1 MNATSGV
8 QYERTRCIIGV
19 IGGDESHEAP
29 IARRIGEEIAVA
41 GHIVL
46 TGGKPEP
53 GTEVKNATLW
63 GAHQAEL
70 NASTERP
77 VKARMIGIL
86 KRGAPKW
93 NPPNPCRLILET
105 GLSSYERDAI
115 NGLTPDA
122 MIVFLGGRGTLCELA
137 YAAAAG
143 KPIAFCDSAA
153 ALYAKTEEHI
163 SDGVLESVFKE
174 ALGKYPYVSGKRLTP
189 ADLLTALQNALSFE
203 PLSNTDPKQIV
214 YTQIQRVFEN
224 VSTLGRTGFPG
235 LNGEIER
242 FEMAVQ
248 RMEDCR

>member
-1 MNATSGV
+1 MNAASGHR
-8 QYERTRCIIGV
+8 YERTRCIIGV

-29 IARRIGEEIAVA
+29 VARRIGEEIAVS

-46 TGGKPEP
+46 TGGRPEP
-53 GTEVKNATLW
+53 TTEVKNATLW

-70 NASTERP
+70 NAPAERH

-86 KRGAPKW
+86 KRGAPNW

-143 KPIAFCDSAA
+143 KPIAFCGSTA
-153 ALYAKTEEHI
+153 ALRTKTEEHI
-163 SDGVLESVFKE
+163 SDGVLEAVFKE
-174 ALGKYPYVSGKRLTP
+174 ALGKYPYISGKRLLP
-189 ADLLTALQNALSFE
+189 ADLLSALENALSLE
-203 PLSNTDPKQIV
+203 PLPNTDPKQIV
-214 YTQIQRVFEN
+214 RTQIERAFES

-235 LNGEIER
+235 LNGETER

-248 RMEDCR
+248 RMEECR